1 MPLKNGFIFSCQVIK
16 FCTSEPQVSTDHRDQ
31 RDQEGLPQST
41 LSLTICTHPDKQSWI
56 MVIVLCPSPEGKGK
70 KKESFAKLVSEGLT
84 HIVHLSKEI
93 GKLLRPPPHPPEK
106 GKLQKLC
113 ELWGDKVGGPV
124 SGLLPTFA
132 GTVNTIKIKGLQ
144 SDQSSPI
151 GMSSSLQAQN
161 KSLIQH
167 SKGFCLPNVRNK
179 HKTFYHV
186 TFMTLEESS
195 HPALRLLSATDKSHQ

>member
-41 LSLTICTHPDKQSWI
+41 LSLTICTDPDKQSWI
-56 MVIVLCPSPEGKGK
+56 VVIVLCPSPEGKEKKK

-84 HIVHLSKEI
+84 HIVHLSKAP
-93 GKLLRPPPHPPEK
+93 KTPPTPPKK

-113 ELWGDKVGGPV
+113 ELLGDKVGGPV
-124 SGLLPTFA
+124 SGLLPTFT

-144 SDQSSPI
+144 SDQSSSI

>member
-1 MPLKNGFIFSCQVIK
+1 MHLRTSSEYRSQGPKGPGRAPSKHSFPHNLHRPRQAKLNCGDSVVSFS
-16 FCTSEPQVSTDHRDQ
+16 R
-31 RDQEGLPQST
+31 
-41 LSLTICTHPDKQSWI
+41 
-56 MVIVLCPSPEGKGK
+56 GKRKKK
-70 KKESFAKLVSEGLT
+70 KKESFAKLVSERLT
-84 HIVHLSKEI
+84 HIVHLSKAP
-93 GKLLRPPPHPPEK
+93 KTPPTPPKK

-144 SDQSSPI
+144 SDQSSSI

>member
-1 MPLKNGFIFSCQVIK
+1 MASVFPICNSLTKNTILTMPLKNGFIFSCQVIK

-93 GKLLRPPPHPPEK
+93 GKLLTYAPIPPKKENSKSYVNSGGIRSVVPSQAFYPH
-106 GKLQKLC
+106 
-113 ELWGDKVGGPV
+113 
-124 SGLLPTFA
+124 S
-132 GTVNTIKIKGLQ
+132 
-144 SDQSSPI
+144 
-151 GMSSSLQAQN
+151 QAQ
-161 KSLIQH
+161 LT
-167 SKGFCLPNVRNK
+167 P
-179 HKTFYHV
+179 
-186 TFMTLEESS
+186 
-195 HPALRLLSATDKSHQ
+195 